1 MTVKFGIQIEPQM
14 GFEYKTVEK
23 IALEAEKFGYDSIW
37 SSDHFFL
44 DAKSEDRNC
53 MEAWTLISAL
63 AAVTKKIKLGT
74 LVTCNSYRYPAVLAK
89 IAATVDMISNGR
101 LIFGFGAGWK
111 EIEYNA
117 YGIPFPSTLDRLYQ
131 MEEAI
136 EIIKLL
142 WTKPKV
148 TYEGKYYQIKDAFSA
163 PKPVQKPWPPIMIGG
178 MGEKVLLKMVAAPK
192 PVQKPW
198 PPIMIGGMG
207 EKVLLKMVAKHA
219 DYCNFMLKPKL
230 ERSLEILKAH
240 CKVVGRDYEE
250 VGKSLFAVGIPIF
263 VSKSE
268 EEIENYLK
276 GIAERYKRP
285 LEAIKERIKQDAP
298 GSWVGFPEEIIERF
312 EYLNS
317 LGFDSYQVMFAGF
330 DEKIVKY
337 SQDFAELVMKKL

>member
-23 IALEAEKFGYDSIW
+23 IALEAEKIGYDSIW

-44 DAKSEDRNC
+44 DTKSEDRNC

-142 WTKPKV
+142 WTEPKV

-178 MGEKVLLKMVAAPK
+178 MGEK
-192 PVQKPW
+192 
-198 PPIMIGGMG
+198 I
-207 EKVLLKMVAKHA
+207 LLKMVAKHA
-219 DYCNFMLKPKL
+219 DYCNFFLRPKL

-240 CKVVGRDYEE
+240 SKVVGRNYDDI
-250 VGKSLFAVGIPIF
+250 GKSLFAAGVPIF

-268 EEIENYLK
+268 EEIEDYLK
-276 GIAERYKRP
+276 GIAERYDRP
-285 LEAIKERIKQDAP
+285 LETIKERIKQDAP
-298 GSWVGFPEEIIERF
+298 GSWVGFPEEVIERF

-317 LGFDSYQVMFAGF
+317 LGFDSYQVMFSGF

-337 SQDFAELVMKKL
+337 SKDFAELVMKKL

>member
-14 GFEYKTVEK
+14 GFVYKTVEK
-23 IALEAEKFGYDSIW
+23 IALEAEKIGYDSIW

-111 EIEYNA
+111 EMEYNA

-142 WTKPKV
+142 WTEPKV

-178 MGEKVLLKMVAAPK
+178 MGEKVLLKMVA
-192 PVQKPW
+192 
-198 PPIMIGGMG
+198 
-207 EKVLLKMVAKHA
+207 KHA
-219 DYCNFMLKPKL
+219 DYCNFFLRPKL

-240 CKVVGRDYEE
+240 CKVVGRNYDDI
-250 VGKSLFAVGIPIF
+250 GKSLFAVGIPIF

-268 EEIENYLK
+268 EEIEDYLK
-276 GIAERYKRP
+276 GIAERYDRP

-298 GSWVGFPEEIIERF
+298 GSWVGFPEEVIERF

-330 DEKIVKY
+330 DEKIIKY

>member
-14 GFEYKTVEK
+14 GFEYKTVAK
-23 IALEAEKFGYDSIW
+23 IALEAEKIGYDSIW

-142 WTKPKV
+142 WTEPKV
-148 TYEGKYYQIKDAFSA
+148 TYEGKFYQIKDAFSA
-163 PKPVQKPWPPIMIGG
+163 PKPI
-178 MGEKVLLKMVAAPK
+178 
-192 PVQKPW
+192 QKPW

-219 DYCNFMLKPKL
+219 DYCNFFLRPKL

-250 VGKSLFAVGIPIF
+250 IGKSLFAVGIPIF

-276 GIAERYKRP
+276 GIAEKYKKP
-285 LEAIKERIKQDAP
+285 IEEIKERIKKDAP
-298 GSWVGFPEEIIERF
+298 GAWVGFPEVVIERF
-312 EYLNS
+312 EYLTS
-317 LGFDSYQVMFAGF
+317 LGFDSYQVMFDGF
-330 DEKIVKY
+330 DEKIVQY
-337 SQDFAELVMKKL
+337 SKDFAELVMKKI

>member
-23 IALEAEKFGYDSIW
+23 IALEAEKIGYDSIW
-37 SSDHFFL
+37 TSDHFFL
-44 DAKSEDRNC
+44 DNKSENKNC
-53 MEAWTLISAL
+53 MEAWTLLSAL
-63 AAVTKKIKLGT
+63 AAVTKKLRLGT

-89 IAATVDMISNGR
+89 MAATVDMISNGR
-101 LIFGFGAGWK
+101 LFFGFGAGWK

-117 YGIPFPSTLDRLYQ
+117 YGIPFPSTIERLYQ

-142 WTKPKV
+142 WTEAKV
-148 TYEGKYYQIKDAFSA
+148 TFEGQYYKIKDAFSA

-178 MGEKVLLKMVAAPK
+178 MGKKILLKIVAR
-192 PVQKPW
+192 Q
-198 PPIMIGGMG
+198 
-207 EKVLLKMVAKHA
+207 A
-219 DYCNFMLKPKL
+219 DYCNFVLRPNL

-240 CKVVGRDYEE
+240 CKVVGRDYDEI
-250 VGKSLFAVGIPIF
+250 GKSLFAVGIPIF

-276 GIAERYKRP
+276 DISERYNRP
-285 LEAIKERIKQDAP
+285 LEAIKERITQDTP
-298 GSWVGFPEEIIERF
+298 GSWVGYPEELIERF

-317 LGFDSYQVMFAGF
+317 LGFDYYQVMFPGF
-330 DEKIVKY
+330 DEKIVNY
-337 SQDFAELVMKKL
+337 SKDFANLVMKKL

>member
-1 MTVKFGIQIEPQM
+1 MTVKFGIQIEPQF
-14 GFEYKTVEK
+14 GFDYKTIEK
-23 IALEAEKFGYDSIW
+23 IALEAEKIGYDSIW

-44 DAKSEDRNC
+44 DDKSEDRNC
-53 MEAWTLISAL
+53 LEAWTLLSAL
-63 AAVTKKIKLGT
+63 AAVTKKIKIGT

-89 IAATVDMISNGR
+89 MAATVDMISNGR

-111 EIEYNA
+111 EMEYNA

-148 TYEGKYYQIKDAFSA
+148 TYEGKYYQIKDAFAA
-163 PKPVQKPWPPIMIGG
+163 PKPIQKPWPPIMIGG
-178 MGEKVLLKMVAAPK
+178 MGEK
-192 PVQKPW
+192 
-198 PPIMIGGMG
+198 I
-207 EKVLLKMVAKHA
+207 LLKMVAKHA

-240 CKVVGRDYEE
+240 CKVVGRDYDEI
-250 VGKSLFAVGIPIF
+250 GKSLFAVGIPIF

-276 GIAERYKRP
+276 GISEKFNRP
-285 LEAIKERIKQDAP
+285 LEAIKEQIKKDAP
-298 GSWVGFPEEIIERF
+298 GSWVGYPEELIERF
-312 EYLNS
+312 EYLTS
-317 LGFDSYQVMFAGF
+317 LGFDSYQVMFDGF
-330 DEKIVKY
+330 DEKIVQY
-337 SQDFAELVMKKL
+337 SKDFAELVMKKM

>member
-14 GFEYKTVEK
+14 GFEYKTVKK
-23 IALEAEKFGYDSIW
+23 IALEAEKTGYDSIW
-37 SSDHFFL
+37 SSDYFFL
-44 DAKSEDRNC
+44 DDKSEDRNC

-89 IAATVDMISNGR
+89 MAATVDMISNGR

-111 EIEYNA
+111 EMEYNA

-142 WTKPKV
+142 WTEPKV

-178 MGEKVLLKMVAAPK
+178 MGEKVLLKMVA
-192 PVQKPW
+192 
-198 PPIMIGGMG
+198 
-207 EKVLLKMVAKHA
+207 KHA
-219 DYCNFMLKPKL
+219 DYCNFFLRPKL

-240 CKVVGRDYEE
+240 CKVVGRDYDDI
-250 VGKSLFAVGIPIF
+250 GKSLFAVGIPIF

-298 GSWVGFPEEIIERF
+298 GSWVGFPEEVIERF

-330 DEKIVKY
+330 DEKIIKY
-337 SQDFAELVMKKL
+337 SQDFAELVMKVL

>member
-23 IALEAEKFGYDSIW
+23 IALEAEKIGYDSIW

-44 DAKSEDRNC
+44 DDKSEDRNC

-111 EIEYNA
+111 EMEYNA

-142 WTKPKV
+142 WTEPKV

-163 PKPVQKPWPPIMIGG
+163 PKPI
-178 MGEKVLLKMVAAPK
+178 
-192 PVQKPW
+192 QKPW

-219 DYCNFMLKPKL
+219 DYCNFMLRPNL

-240 CKVVGRDYEE
+240 CKVVGRDYDEI
-250 VGKSLFAVGIPIF
+250 GKSLFAVGIPIY

-276 GIAERYKRP
+276 EIAEKFNRP

-298 GSWVGFPEEIIERF
+298 GAWVGFPEEVIERF
-312 EYLNS
+312 EYLTS

-330 DEKIVKY
+330 DERIVQY
-337 SQDFAELVMKKL
+337 SKDFAELVMKKM

>member
-44 DAKSEDRNC
+44 DDKSEDRNC

-89 IAATVDMISNGR
+89 MAATVDMISNGR

-111 EIEYNA
+111 EMEYNA

-142 WTKPKV
+142 WTEPKV
-148 TYEGKYYQIKDAFSA
+148 TYDGKYYQIKDAFSA

-178 MGEKVLLKMVAAPK
+178 MGEKVLLKMVA
-192 PVQKPW
+192 
-198 PPIMIGGMG
+198 
-207 EKVLLKMVAKHA
+207 KHA
-219 DYCNFMLKPKL
+219 DYCNFILKPKI

-240 CKVVGRDYEE
+240 CKVVGRDYDEI
-250 VGKSLFAVGIPIF
+250 GKSLFAVGIPIF

-268 EEIENYLK
+268 DEIENYLK

-298 GSWVGFPEEIIERF
+298 GSWVGFPEDIIERF
-312 EYLNS
+312 EHLNS
-317 LGFDSYQVMFAGF
+317 LGFDSYQLMFAGF
-330 DEKIVKY
+330 DEKIVQY
-337 SQDFAELVMKKL
+337 SKDFAKLVMKKL